1 MNTAPSRATAGRA
14 NHVLGGSFFWG
25 RQVRGF
31 RVEDLGRLSHAGSP
45 LAWVQCP
52 FATARR
58 LLRHAGSPI
67 APPAKS
73 CRRVEATGLPCSG
86 GPSFA
91 AAGGVREPSR
101 QLRQV
106 RGLRV
111 EASRL
116 LRHGE
121 AILPSPGCTQ
131 NQAPEPTR
139 PRSGLALSTFAGA
152 AWLS

>member
-1 MNTAPSRATAGRA
+1 MRRSPTRVAAGRA
-14 NHVLGGSFFWG
+14 YRTFGDFSWG
-25 RQVRGF
+25 AKSRP
-31 RVEDLGRLSHAGSP
+31 RVEVAG
-45 LAWVQCP
+45 
-52 FATARR
+52 
-58 LLRHAGSPI
+58 LR
-67 APPAKS
+67 
-73 CRRVEATGLPCSG
+73 CSG

-91 AAGGVREPSR
+91 AAGGVRESSR

-121 AILPSPGCTQ
+121 AICLSPGGTQ

-139 PRSGLALSTFAGA
+139 PRSRLALSTFAEA